1 MQRGTK
7 TDQCV
12 HENQLKLS
20 HTTIAIAIAN
30 CHTKLHSLHF
40 SVWFHG
46 NVCLCVFALCLPAQ
60 NVETP
65 PPDQKK
71 HDFLKLNT
79 TQYFAAC
86 CRLLFLCLP
95 YSLSD
100 NWTFCVVYFVQ
111 SFFSRK
117 IHIDINFYCQIGISV
132 GYIFIMCSA
141 IFMTLFGAYTLHSK
155 QTNNQNVVCLSQA
168 VCLYL
173 VLLLRFHFQSV
184 DLFIRVSVF
193 VCARFHS
200 NFSRRKTHS
209 QKLRKINENIYR
221 TWFSTDL
228 HCFCSVALW
237 TFFSFLSLLL
247 SSSSIFRLAS

>member
-1 MQRGTK
+1 MRK
-7 TDQCV
+7 P
-12 HENQLKLS
+12 
-20 HTTIAIAIAN
+20 
-30 CHTKLHSLHF
+30 LHPT
-40 SVWFHG
+40 
-46 NVCLCVFALCLPAQ
+46 N
-60 NVETP
+60 
-65 PPDQKK
+65 KK
-71 HDFLKLNT
+71 HDLLKLNT

-100 NWTFCVVYFVQ
+100 KWTFCVVYFVQ

-141 IFMTLFGAYTLHSK
+141 IFMTLFGAYTLHNK
-155 QTNNQNVVCLSQA
+155 QTNSQNVVCLSQA

-193 VCARFHS
+193 VCVCALSFKFQS
-200 NFSRRKTHS
+200 KKNTLAKTQKNKRKHL
-209 QKLRKINENIYR
+209 QDLILN
-221 TWFSTDL
+221 WFTLLSL
-228 HCFCSVALW
+228 GRIMNLL
-237 TFFSFLSLLL
+237 FFSSMVVVVVVVV
-247 SSSSIFRLAS
+247 IFRLAS